1 MTRKVA
7 LAAVITMF
15 TNERSKQLYFGLW
28 LLLII
33 FFSHV
38 VAHPYSYAWK
48 GMLETMALGAVLM
61 SLLLGSALAI
71 EKRDGEPR
79 LNDHANAVVTVLIY
93 FIHVPLIMIFCFLI
107 AKESSVTASKKVA
120 SMLAEPTRKLQ
131 NMTTSA
137 VAGVSLA
144 SARFKGHL
152 ATKMDSVLSS
162 SSRVSSRS

>member
-7 LAAVITMF
+7 MAAVVTMF
-15 TNERSKQLYFGLW
+15 TNTRSKQLYFGLW

-38 VAHPYSYAWK
+38 VAHPYSFAWK

-71 EKRDGEPR
+71 EKRDGTPR
-79 LNDHANAVVTVLIY
+79 LDARANAIVTVLIY
-93 FIHVPLIMIFCFLI
+93 FIHVPLIMLFCTLI
-107 AKESSVTASKKVA
+107 TKEASVSTSKKIA
-120 SMLAEPTRKLQ
+120 NMLSEPTRKLQ

-137 VAGVSLA
+137 VAGVAMA
-144 SARFKGHL
+144 SQRLKVHLSTKEKPTVHRKG
-152 ATKMDSVLSS
+152 KECKE
-162 SSRVSSRS
+162 